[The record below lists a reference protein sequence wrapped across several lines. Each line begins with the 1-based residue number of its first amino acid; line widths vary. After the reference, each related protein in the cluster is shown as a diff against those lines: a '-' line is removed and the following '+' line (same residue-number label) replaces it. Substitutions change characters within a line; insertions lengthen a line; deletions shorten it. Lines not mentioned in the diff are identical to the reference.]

1 MFQKSLFLDKFLK
14 MDFQTTK
21 DLLDERY
28 EKFAVSSFI
37 DNDPIQIP
45 HSFSRKEDIEI
56 SGFFASMIAWGN
68 RKMIINNAKR
78 FMRLMDN
85 APYDFVMN
93 FETKDLKPLDAAVHR
108 TFNGDD
114 MRFFV
119 RSLANIYRNHGGL
132 EAVFSQ
138 HKEMDKNL
146 MNVHSVLF
154 EIPHEARNMR
164 HISDITKGSAAKRL
178 NMFLRWMV
186 RDDGRGVDFGL
197 WKGISPSSLLIPLD
211 VHCGR
216 CARDLGLLNRNQND
230 WKSVLEL
237 TENLRK
243 LDSADPIKYDF
254 ALFGSGVNQNPVV

>member
-1 MFQKSLFLDKFLK
+1 MNFED
-14 MDFQTTK
+14 TK
-21 DLLDERY
+21 ALLDERY
-28 EKFAVSSFI
+28 EKFAISSFVE
-37 DNDPIQIP
+37 NDPIQIP

-78 FMRLMDN
+78 FMQLMDN

-93 FETKDLKPLDAAVHR
+93 CENSDLKKLDSAVHR

-132 EAVFSQ
+132 ENVFSQ
-138 HKEMDKNL
+138 NAEMDKNL
-146 MNVHSVLF
+146 INVHSVLF
-154 EIPHEARNMR
+154 EIPHEARNKR
-164 HISDITKGSAAKRL
+164 HVSDITKGSAAKRL

-186 RDDGRGVDFGL
+186 RDDGRGIDFGL
-197 WKGISPSSLLIPLD
+197 WKNISMSGLLIPLD

-216 CARDLGLLNRNQND
+216 CARDLGLLIRKQND
-230 WKSVLEL
+230 WKAVVEL

-243 LDSADPIKYDF
+243 FDSHDPIKYDF
-254 ALFGSGVNQNPVV
+254 ALFGSGVTQTPML

>member
-1 MFQKSLFLDKFLK
+1 MNFSE
-14 MDFQTTK
+14 TK
-21 DLLDERY
+21 AILEDRY
-28 EKFAVSSFI
+28 EKFAVPGFV

-45 HSFSRKEDIEI
+45 HSFTRKEDIEI
-56 SGFFASMIAWGN
+56 SGFLTSIIAWGN

-78 FMRLMDN
+78 FIDLMDN
-85 APYDFVMN
+85 APYEFIMN
-93 FETKDLKPLDAAVHR
+93 YEERDLKFLDAAVHR

-132 EAVFSQ
+132 ENVFSQ
-138 HKEMDKNL
+138 HAEMSQNL
-146 MNVHSVLF
+146 IDVYSIIF
-154 EIPHEARNMR
+154 EIPSEERNRR

-186 RDDGRGVDFGL
+186 RDDGSGIDFGL
-197 WKGISPSSLLIPLD
+197 WKEISPSCLLIPLD

-216 CARDLGLLNRNQND
+216 CARDLGLLTRSQND
-230 WKSVLEL
+230 WKAVVEL

-243 LDSADPIKYDF
+243 FDPCDPIKYDF
-254 ALFGSGVNQNPVV
+254 ALFGSGVTQTPIK

>member
-1 MFQKSLFLDKFLK
+1 
-14 MDFQTTK
+14 MDFQSTK
-21 DLLDERY
+21 ALLDERY
-28 EKFAVSSFI
+28 EKFAVASFVE
-37 DNDPIQIP
+37 NDPVQIP

-78 FMRLMDN
+78 FMQLMDN

-93 FETKDLKPLDAAVHR
+93 FEDKDLKHLDTAVHR

-132 EAVFSQ
+132 EAVFC
-138 HKEMDKNL
+138 KFPEMDKNL

-186 RDDGRGVDFGL
+186 RDDGRGIDFGL
-197 WKGISPSSLLIPLD
+197 WKGISSADLLIPLD

-216 CARDLGLLNRNQND
+216 CARDLGLLSRKQND

-243 LDSADPIKYDF
+243 FDPADPIKYDF
-254 ALFGSGVNQNPVV
+254 ALFGSGVTQTPML

>member
-1 MFQKSLFLDKFLK
+1 
-14 MDFQTTK
+14 MDFQSTK
-21 DLLDERY
+21 ALLDERY
-28 EKFAVSSFI
+28 EKFAVASFVE
-37 DNDPIQIP
+37 NDPVQIP

-78 FMRLMDN
+78 FMQLMDN

-93 FETKDLKPLDAAVHR
+93 FEEKDLKPLDAAVHR

-132 EAVFSQ
+132 ESVFC
-138 HKEMDKNL
+138 KFPEMDKNL

-154 EIPHEARNMR
+154 EIPHETRNMR

-186 RDDGRGVDFGL
+186 RDDGRGIDFGL
-197 WKGISPSSLLIPLD
+197 WKGISPADLLIPLD

-216 CARDLGLLNRNQND
+216 CARDLGLLSRKQND

-243 LDSADPIKYDF
+243 FDSTDPIKYDF
-254 ALFGSGVNQNPVV
+254 ALFGSGVTQTPML